1 MDTPVVEAEGVLLPL
16 ILFAVSKGV
25 TVLAVGGFSLGVFN
39 GRARRVLLGLGG
51 AVATGRAPFGD
62 FDARVRRVLF
72 VLGRVVA
79 AVVASSFSFCFQS
92 VVARAA
98 SSFSFRFQYP
108 GKYGRRSARAVG
120 SAMLRKKLG

>member
-25 TVLAVGGFSLGVFN
+25 TVLAVGDFSLGVFN

-79 AVVASSFSFCFQS
+79 AVVASSFSF
-92 VVARAA
+92 
-98 SSFSFRFQYP
+98 RFQYP
-108 GKYGRRSARAVG
+108 GKYGRRSARAAG